1 MLPPL
6 SRSARVL
13 FSIAM
18 GSLVAMVLLYAFPPH
33 DPRALVL
40 SADACWTWAAAFA
53 AVACFT
59 SSRRVTTSEQRRAWR
74 WIGAG
79 CASFLAGQL
88 VLIFFEFVRRTP
100 PPYPSLASI
109 VYWVLYVCLLSV

>member
-79 CASFLAGQL
+79 CASFFSGLL
-88 VLIFFEFVRRTP
+88 VWNYFCLVRRAP
-100 PPYPSLASI
+100 RAYPL
-109 VYWVLYVCLLSV
+109 VDDLRWCVMFV

>member
-88 VLIFFEFVRRTP
+88 VWNYFDLVRGTAPIQRHARRC
-100 PPYPSLASI
+100 SD
-109 VYWVLYVCLLSV
+109 VV

>member
-18 GSLVAMVLLYAFPPH
+18 GSLVAMVLLYAFPSH

-88 VLIFFEFVRRTP
+88 VWNYFDVVRW
-100 PPYPSLASI
+100 AST
-109 VYWVLYVCLLSV
+109 SA

>member
-18 GSLVAMVLLYAFPPH
+18 GSLVAMVLLYAFPRH

-59 SSRRVTTSEQRRAWR
+59 SSRPVTTSEQRRAWR
-74 WIGAG
+74 LLGAG
-79 CASFLAGQL
+79 RAYDPRAQVVTGGDD
-88 VLIFFEFVRRTP
+88 EKWAT
-100 PPYPSLASI
+100 AAN
-109 VYWVLYVCLLSV
+109 